1 MGKVEHLVQLL
12 GRVALGKV
20 ETGRNSARTSAR
32 LRGASNNGR
41 GQKRNGGRR
50 LLVHVHLKIN
60 EFLHDPVK
68 SYKEKSTSLAGAVA
82 ETSSD
87 TLLSSPDSGSVSTVA
102 EDLIIY
108 EIAI

>member
-68 SYKEKSTSLAGAVA
+68 SYKGKEYLVSRSSCGDFVRHTLVIAG
-82 ETSSD
+82 
-87 TLLSSPDSGSVSTVA
+87 LRFRLDSRRGFNN
-102 EDLIIY
+102 L
-108 EIAI
+108 